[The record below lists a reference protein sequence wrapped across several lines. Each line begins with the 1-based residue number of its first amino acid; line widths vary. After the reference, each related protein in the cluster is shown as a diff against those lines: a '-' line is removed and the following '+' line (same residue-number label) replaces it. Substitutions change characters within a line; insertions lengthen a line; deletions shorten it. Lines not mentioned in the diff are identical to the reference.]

1 MATNEQ
7 QRRNQGKA
15 NEAARRS
22 TGAGNESARQSIA
35 SANQSRRTGANTVDD
50 INSLIRQP
58 PRTRTLPTIEARGGV
73 PATKGVGTYTPPTR
87 PAGGGG
93 GIASPLTETAYS
105 DREYYASGAVLPS
118 SDGLLSFKVRPIKQI
133 TQTDSNNAT
142 VVQIFAEPP
151 AAEAP

>member
-15 NEAARRS
+15 NETARRS

-58 PRTRTLPTIEARGGV
+58 TRTRTLPTIEARGGV

-93 GIASPLTETAYS
+93 GIASPLTEVDLQTTP
-105 DREYYASGAVLPS
+105 REYHPEVLLPTT
-118 SDGLLSFKVRPIKQI
+118 DGLVWARWRSPKLI
-133 TQTDSNNAT
+133 TMTDANGAT
-142 VVQIFAEPP
+142 VVMEYKNDTQQPG
-151 AAEAP
+151 